1 MRNRLLLTV
10 ALVMVL
16 FGSLV
21 TSHILNTLFNPLPIE
36 DTLTFQVE
44 KGSSLYGVLLELKN
58 EGLIKDVQIA
68 RLYARFSELEQIRA
82 GEFLLEP
89 GMSLSDVIQ
98 RFNSNDV
105 IHYRVTLIEG
115 LRFQDYLAQIQQ
127 LPKVKSVINGWD
139 NEQILAALGA
149 KETHPEGLFAPET
162 YSYTAGQSDLEILT
176 QAYKRQQS
184 ILQDAWSKRAEGIPL
199 ASPYEVLILASMVEK
214 ETGAVEERADI
225 AGVFTRRLIKGM
237 RLQSDPTTI
246 YGLGERYQGNL
257 KLSHL
262 REKNAYNT
270 YKINGLPVTPIA
282 NPGAAAIYAT
292 TMPASGKS
300 LYFVAKG
307 DGSHYFS
314 NTLIEHNEA
323 VRKYQVYQRS
333 KSYQSNPDVDNNGG

>member
-105 IHYRVTLIEG
+105 IFPCYNLRVSDITNSIIRGNYNHDCPAQSHSCNAFEIE
-115 LRFQDYLAQIQQ
+115 
-127 LPKVKSVINGWD
+127 VIC
-139 NEQILAALGA
+139 
-149 KETHPEGLFAPET
+149 
-162 YSYTAGQSDLEILT
+162 
-176 QAYKRQQS
+176 
-184 ILQDAWSKRAEGIPL
+184 
-199 ASPYEVLILASMVEK
+199 
-214 ETGAVEERADI
+214 
-225 AGVFTRRLIKGM
+225 
-237 RLQSDPTTI
+237 
-246 YGLGERYQGNL
+246 
-257 KLSHL
+257 
-262 REKNAYNT
+262 
-270 YKINGLPVTPIA
+270 
-282 NPGAAAIYAT
+282 
-292 TMPASGKS
+292 
-300 LYFVAKG
+300 YF
-307 DGSHYFS
+307 F
-314 NTLIEHNEA
+314 
-323 VRKYQVYQRS
+323 
-333 KSYQSNPDVDNNGG
+333 